1 MAPFQRK
8 IDVYDNL
15 WGIDMRILMDHLIER
30 NGINRIFGYLPEMC
44 KNSPCQLG
52 ALTSESFSERMISA
66 ANLLVTTHSLHLDH
80 DHIDKVVVLRMNK
93 RFMERVRRKEAFTSI
108 TFKDVLVEETYV
120 SLNEDWK
127 Y

>member
-30 NGINRIFGYLPEMC
+30 NGIDRIFGYLPEMC

-66 ANLLVTTHSLHLDH
+66 ANLLVTTHRLHLDH
-80 DHIDKVVVLRMNK
+80 DHIDKMVVLRMNK

-108 TFKDVLVEETYV
+108 AFKDVLVEETYV
-120 SLNEDWK
+120 SPNEDWK